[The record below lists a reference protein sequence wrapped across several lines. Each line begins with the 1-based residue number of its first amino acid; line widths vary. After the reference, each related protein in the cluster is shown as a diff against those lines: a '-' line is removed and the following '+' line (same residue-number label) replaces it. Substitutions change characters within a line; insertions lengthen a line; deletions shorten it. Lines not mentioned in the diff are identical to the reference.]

1 MPGRM
6 RITQPAQNY
15 ATGNTGWNKQGCPFP
30 TARPLLDS
38 AHSALPPACSA
49 LLPVGSELSS
59 TPGHG
64 QVPAE
69 APTEHYL
76 SPPSPHSSAE
86 GRTARWCQR
95 DDAVTGNTE
104 SIGDL
109 CAPLEVHGLDGRQ
122 TTNGDTFQTHS
133 ISQRINL
140 QSATGPRNQIECTVY

>member
-1 MPGRM
+1 MEQTGLSFPHSSAVAGLGPRCTPTCLFSFAAC
-6 RITQPAQNY
+6 RLRALIHTRTRSGPSQQRQHAQIPA
-15 ATGNTGWNKQGCPFP
+15 
-30 TARPLLDS
+30 D
-38 AHSALPPACSA
+38 
-49 LLPVGSELSS
+49 
-59 TPGHG
+59 
-64 QVPAE
+64 

-76 SPPSPHSSAE
+76 SPPSPQSSAE
-86 GRTARWCQR
+86 GRTARGCQR

-109 CAPLEVHGLDGRQ
+109 CAALEVHGLDGRQ